1 MKTLISFLGKKRH
14 GESKGYPNTTYKF
27 ADRERTVPYFGLALA
42 DYLQPDQIILVGT
55 AGSMWDVFFEA
66 QGTAQHAAWMDLIDA
81 VAAERADAVS
91 VRRFEADLANQ
102 LGRPVRCLV
111 IPYARDVD
119 EQTQILHSL
128 AEAVAPGTE
137 AVLDIT
143 HGFRHL
149 PMLALVAAR
158 YLTRVRRVQVSDIYY
173 GALEMRAPEGPAPVL
188 QLGGM
193 LKMLDWV
200 DALAT
205 YDKDGDYGVFAP
217 LLQQDGLGE
226 ADAAQL
232 KRAAFYERTNNPEQ
246 ARWALRSAE
255 PKILAHDGALGRL
268 FRDELT
274 HRIAWARQQTRAD
287 WELRLADAY
296 LARRDHLRAVLFL
309 YEAFATRT
317 TANRDLD
324 IDKRAHREQ
333 AIRELH
339 DRDAPTSRVVRQ
351 LEHLRNTMA
360 HGLRSNGEAMAQLV
374 GTEEGLRTEV
384 LRLRLTLFPEQPVA
398 AAGLK
403 SAVL

>member
-14 GESKGYPNTTYKF
+14 GESKGYPNATYKF

-111 IPYARDVD
+111 IPYARDLD
-119 EQTQILHSL
+119 EQTQVLHRL

-158 YLTRVRRVQVSDIYY
+158 YLTRARQVRVSDIYY
-173 GALEMRAPEGPAPVL
+173 GALEMTPPGGPAPVL

-193 LKMLDWV
+193 LQMLDWV
-200 DALAT
+200 DALAA

-226 ADAAQL
+226 ACAVQL
-232 KRAAFYERTNNPEQ
+232 ERAAFFERTTNPVKARQ
-246 ARWALRSAE
+246 ALSGVALQ
-255 PKILAHDGALGRL
+255 IQAHGGALGGL
-268 FRDELT
+268 FQAELT
-274 HRIAWARQQTRAD
+274 RRIAWARQPQRAD
-287 WELRLADAY
+287 WELQLADAY
-296 LARRDHLRAVLFL
+296 VERRDYLRAVVFLFESFVSRATVAL
-309 YEAFATRT
+309 QMDPNSFDDREAA
-317 TANRDLD
+317 
-324 IDKRAHREQ
+324 REQ
-333 AIRELH
+333 ACATGAPHWVEARRLKNLRNAMAHGVRPWDHSIANLVGNENRLSSEL
-339 DRDAPTSRVVRQ
+339 RA
-351 LEHLRNTMA
+351 LRNT
-360 HGLRSNGEAMAQLV
+360 LFQLPV
-374 GTEEGLRTEV
+374 GPGPV
-384 LRLRLTLFPEQPVA
+384 QPIA
-398 AAGLK
+398 TR
-403 SAVL
+403 